1 MAFQEVSQKGTDTV
15 IVFKISKAVH
25 FFWTAPCDFI
35 LTVMSTIFV
44 RRFFLL

>member
-1 MAFQEVSQKGTDTV
+1 MAFQEVSQKGTDTA
-15 IVFKISKAVH
+15 IAFKINKAVRLLGQ
-25 FFWTAPCDFI
+25 PCNFI

>member
-25 FFWTAPCDFI
+25 FFGQPYDFI

>member
-25 FFWTAPCDFI
+25 FFLDSPVI
-35 LTVMSTIFV
+35 LS
-44 RRFFLL
+44 